1 MGLSLPLLRINIDGE
16 AGTGKLHFIIVLSA
30 TLYNIAMSNS
40 KPSLLVWAAPTR
52 VAAFNINGRTIY
64 KLLKLLINRPFKK
77 LPIASL
83 TPL

>member
-1 MGLSLPLLRINIDGE
+1 MGLSPPPLWVNIDGE
-16 AGTGKLHFIIVLSA
+16 AGTGKSHLIAVLST
-30 TLYNIAMSNS
+30 TLRDIVISNS
-40 KPSLLVWAAPTR
+40 KLLLLVRAASTR

-64 KLLKLLINRPFKK
+64 KLLRLPVNRPFKE